1 MKDIVKLGTL
11 GDIFIGLTY
20 RPEDVANEG
29 TIVLRSSNIQ
39 NGKLDFTDIV
49 RVKCKVRENLI
60 VKPNDI
66 LMCSRNGSAKL
77 VGKCTLLPKMD
88 EEMSFGAFM
97 TIIRTRHNPYLLH
110 FFNSN
115 AFRCQLGSAATTT
128 INQITR
134 RMLDDISVPLY
145 PKEQED
151 YIVSLFNQIDE
162 LIWTETQK
170 LELFDELVKSRFV
183 ELFGDPMENPMGWNR
198 VNISTVV
205 CGKVS
210 NGFFAKRDDYCNDGN
225 VKVLGVAH
233 VVNRMYSN
241 IEDLPTTN
249 ATETDIAKYGVK
261 YGDMLFCRSSLVAA
275 GIGKASIVP
284 KDTPDNVLFECHV
297 IRLPLDLDKCVPE
310 FMQVL
315 STTEYFRNQVIA
327 QSKTAT
333 MTTIGQDGIL
343 KTDIILPPLE
353 IQKQFLQFVEQTD
366 KSKMVVQ
373 RSIAEL
379 EEVKKSLMQKYF
391 G

>member
-20 RPEDVANEG
+20 RPEDAANEG

-170 LELFDELVKSRFV
+170 LELFDELVKSRFI
-183 ELFGDPMENPMGWNR
+183 ELFGDPVSNPMGWK
-198 VNISTVV
+198 TELL
-205 CGKVS
+205 K
-210 NGFFAKRDDYCNDGN
+210 
-225 VKVLGVAH
+225 
-233 VVNRMYSN
+233 
-241 IEDLPTTN
+241 N
-249 ATETDIAKYGVK
+249 ATSKIGSGATPKGGKESYQTEGVTLIRSMNVHDGRFEYKDLAHITDEQAKQLDNVTIEENDVFINITGASVA
-261 YGDMLFCRSSLVAA
+261 RSC
-275 GIGKASIVP
+275 IVP
-284 KDTPDNVLFECHV
+284 KQILPARVNQHV
-297 IRLPLDLDKCVPE
+297 AIIRCITSKLIPVFANNMFLNNSFKGQLLDIGE
-310 FMQVL
+310 
-315 STTEYFRNQVIA
+315 A
-327 QSKTAT
+327 GGAT
-333 MTTIGQDGIL
+333 RQAITKQQLETL
-343 KTDIILPPLE
+343 EVILPPMELQE
-353 IQKQFLQFVEQTD
+353 QFAAFVEQTD